1 MNDTIY
7 MLALAFGGGVA
18 VGYIAYRGLARRNV
32 ETAERTAKKII
43 DDAKKEAESM
53 LREAKLTARDNIH
66 RARSQLET
74 EISGRKREL
83 LQIEKRVLQ
92 KEEHMDRKVDL
103 LERREGEIKKQGQ
116 ALEARSR
123 QLDERAKEIDRVLNE
138 ERNRLQRIAGISREE
153 AKRMLLAKMEEEV
166 TYETSALIRRIESEA
181 KETAGK
187 KAKHIIALAIQR
199 CAADFVSDV
208 TISTVALPS
217 DDMKG
222 RIIGR
227 EGRNIRAIEAAT
239 GVDIII
245 DDTPEAVILS
255 SFDPVRRAI
264 AGTAL
269 KRLIADGRI
278 HPARIEEVVKKVR
291 KETEAAIQE
300 AGEQAVFDAGI
311 HRLHP
316 ELVKLLGRLKYR
328 ASYGQN
334 VLIHSKEVSIVM
346 GIMAA
351 ELNLDIKLAKRIG
364 LLHDIGKAVD
374 HEVEG
379 AHAIIGADLAKKYNE
394 SPEVVHS
401 IAAHHEDTEP
411 KSIYAVLASAG
422 DALSAARPGA
432 RSESL
437 EAYIKRLEKLEAIAN
452 AFRGVEKSYA
462 IQAGREVRVMV
473 KPNSVTDNEAI
484 MIARNI
490 TKQIQKDMDYPGQI
504 KVTVIRETRAVEY
517 AK

>member
-32 ETAERTAKKII
+32 ETAERTAGKII

-66 RARSQLET
+66 KARGHLET
-74 EISGRKREL
+74 EISERKREL

-103 LERREGEIKKQGQ
+103 LERREGEIKKQGRD
-116 ALEARSR
+116 LEVRSR
-123 QLDERAKEIDRVLNE
+123 QIDEKGKEIDRVLNE

-153 AKRMLLAKMEEEV
+153 AKRILLAKMEEEV
-166 TYETSALIRRIESEA
+166 TYESSALIRRIESEA
-181 KETAGK
+181 RETAGK

-264 AGTAL
+264 ASTAL
-269 KRLIADGRI
+269 GRLIADGRI

-291 KETEAAIQE
+291 KETEVAIQE

-334 VLIHSKEVSIVM
+334 VLVHSKEVSVVM
-346 GIMAA
+346 GIIAA

-411 KSIYAVLASAG
+411 KSVYAVLASAG

-473 KPNSVTDNEAI
+473 KPNSVTDNEAV

-490 TKQIQKDMDYPGQI
+490 TKKIQKDMDYPGQI

>member
-1 MNDTIY
+1 MNDAIY
-7 MLALAFGGGVA
+7 MLVLAFGGGVA
-18 VGYIAYRGLARRNV
+18 VGYIAYRGLARRNL
-32 ETAERTAKKII
+32 ETAERTAGKFI
-43 DDAKKEAESM
+43 DDAKKNAESM

-74 EISGRKREL
+74 EISERKREL

-103 LERREGEIKKQGQ
+103 LERKEGEVNKQGR
-116 ALEARSR
+116 ALEVRSR
-123 QLDERAKEIDRVLNE
+123 QIDERAKEIDRVLNE

-153 AKRMLLAKMEEEV
+153 ARRMLLATMEEEV
-166 TYETSALIRRIESEA
+166 TYEASALIRRIESEA
-181 KETAGK
+181 RETAGK
-187 KAKHIIALAIQR
+187 KANHIIALAIQR
-199 CAADFVSDV
+199 CAADYVSDV
-208 TISTVALPS
+208 TISTVPLPS

-264 AGTAL
+264 AGSAL
-269 KRLIADGRI
+269 GRLIADGRI

-291 KETEAAIQE
+291 KETEAEIQE

-334 VLIHSKEVSIVM
+334 VLAHSKEVAIVM
-346 GIMAA
+346 GIIAA

-379 AHAIIGADLAKKYNE
+379 AHAIIGANLAKKYNE
-394 SPEVVHS
+394 SPEVVHAV
-401 IAAHHEDTEP
+401 AAHHEDIEP

-437 EAYIKRLEKLEAIAN
+437 ETYIKRLEKLEAIAN

-473 KPNSVTDNEAI
+473 KPNSVTDNEAV

-490 TKQIQKDMDYPGQI
+490 TKKIQQDMDYPGQI